1 LSLFKTCYAFR
12 FCLKAGSVSGGSVG
26 AVGGGGGGGG
36 GGCAGIG
43 WGLEFYDCILNN
55 DLQRLEALVERH
67 RIDLDAKFT
76 AVRKKNHLDLSPIHL
91 VAYKVYAYL

>member
-1 LSLFKTCYAFR
+1 MSL
-12 FCLKAGSVSGGSVG
+12 GGGSVG
-26 AVGGGGGGGG
+26 GVGGAGSGGG

-76 AVRKKNHLDLSPIHL
+76 AVRKKQHLDLSPIHL
-91 VAYKVYAYL
+91 VAYKVYLNH